1 MIVER
6 WTFIVKQG
14 CWDKFADLL
23 KARRAQGGSNYRI
36 YTCTFGTRSRMA
48 IEREAESMAD
58 IEQFWATWS
67 KTPEAAAFTEQ
78 FNVLTEPGTIREIWT
93 LE

>member
-23 KARRAQGGSNYRI
+23 KTQRAKSGSDYRI
-36 YTCTFGTRSRMA
+36 YTCTVGTRGRMA
-48 IEREAESMAD
+48 MEREFASMAD
-58 IEQFWATWS
+58 LEKSWVAWS
-67 KTPEAAAFTEQ
+67 TTADAAAFAEG
-78 FNVLTEPGTIREIWT
+78 FNALTEPGTIREIWT